1 MSKLL
6 SFCAAV
12 LLALGSSFATVA
24 AYAGSPEED
33 VTAAYAAW
41 DAAFGKADAGAIA
54 AFYAEDSVFLPPS
67 HDVIQ
72 GPAGVEKFFA
82 ELFKGGATAHKL
94 ELIKAQGDATLLFG
108 AAKWSAMGKDANGA
122 DQPWGGVATHVF
134 ERQSDGSLKIKLHTF
149 N

>member
-6 SFCAAV
+6 SFCAAI
-12 LLALGSSFATVA
+12 LLVLGSGFATVA

-33 VTAAYAAW
+33 VAAAYAAW
-41 DAAFGKADAGAIA
+41 DAAFGKADSAAIA
-54 AFYAEDSVFLPPS
+54 AFYAEDAVFLPPT
-67 HDVIQ
+67 HDVIN

-82 ELFKGGATAHKL
+82 DLFKGGATAHKL
-94 ELIKAQGDATLLFG
+94 ELLKAQGDETLLYG

-122 DQPWGGVATHVF
+122 DQPWGGIATHVF
-134 ERQSDGSLKIKLHTF
+134 ERQGDGSLKIKLHTF